1 MVRPKK
7 HAQVPNLKE
16 SIKDVAWQQMVDVG
30 AAELSLRAIAREI
43 GVSTPAI
50 YNHYADRDALVTA
63 LIIDAYT
70 SLGDYQLAA
79 RDSVPQNDRRGRL
92 HATGMAYR
100 AWALAKPQRYQLIFG
115 TPIPGYQAPAEVMP
129 VAGRSLRALVSV
141 IDQLYAANA
150 LNTAAIPT
158 VMPVAWPL
166 FTVWQQHTEAKVP
179 AALTVAIMIWGRV
192 HGLVSL
198 EIARSIPPFG
208 ETGDGLF
215 MYEMDA
221 IAQQYITHT

>member
-7 HAQVPNLKE
+7 HEQVPNLKE
-16 SIKDVAWQQMVDVG
+16 SIKEVAWQQMVDVG
-30 AAELSLRAIAREI
+30 AAELSLRAIARAI
-43 GVSTPAI
+43 GVSAPAI

-79 RDSVPQNDRRGRL
+79 RDSVPHDDVRGRL
-92 HATGMAYR
+92 HATGIAYR
-100 AWALAKPQRYQLIFG
+100 AWAHAMPQRYQLIFG

-141 IDQLYAANA
+141 IDQLYVAQM

-158 VMPVAWPL
+158 VMPVAVPT
-166 FTVWQQHTEAKVP
+166 FDAWQQHTGAQVP

-198 EIARSIPPFG
+198 EIAGSIPPFG
-208 ETGDGLF
+208 GTGDGLF
-215 MYEMDA
+215 IYEMDA
-221 IAQQYITHT
+221 IDRQYILTD